1 MTGWAAMLVL
11 AAAVSAGLW
20 RAGRLDRAGLQFTAA
35 ALLLA
40 MAGYALQGRPELS
53 GAPAAA
59 PVEQELPES
68 EFAKSREAMLG
79 SFDTASRWL
88 IIAEGYQRRG
98 DTESAAGA
106 IRAGLKAHPR
116 DADLW
121 VGLGS
126 ALIGHGGGLM
136 SPAAR
141 LAFERAERLAP
152 DHPGPKFFYA
162 LGLAQSGRFDEAEA
176 IWRAM
181 LTNAPADAGW
191 RAQIEERVR
200 AIEQARA
207 MAP

>member
-1 MTGWAAMLVL
+1 MTGWAAMLIL
-11 AAAVSAGLW
+11 AAAALAGLW
-20 RAGRLDRAGLQFTAA
+20 RAARLDRAGLQLSAA

-40 MAGYALQGRPELS
+40 MAGYAWQGRPGLG
-53 GAPAAA
+53 GARAGP
-59 PVEQELPES
+59 PIERELPDS

-79 SFDTASRWL
+79 RFDTASRWL

-98 DTESAAGA
+98 DTQSAAGA

-126 ALIGHGGGLM
+126 ALVSHGGGLM

-141 LAFERAERLAP
+141 LAFARAELLAP
-152 DHPGPKFFYA
+152 NHPGPKFFY
-162 LGLAQSGRFDEAEA
+162 GLALAQGGKIDEAENV
-176 IWRAM
+176 WRAM
-181 LTNAPADAGW
+181 LANAPAGAAW
-191 RAQIEERVR
+191 RGQVEERLR
-200 AIEQARA
+200 AIERARV